1 MSQLIRILLPIVVL
15 TGGYFAYRGLSGEEE
30 KKKPR
35 RAPNR
40 IIEAEADLLQRSD
53 YQVTLQSQG
62 VVQAHNQT
70 SLTPRVS
77 GRVMK
82 ISPKFE
88 SGSFFDL
95 GDTLLELD
103 STDFLAAE
111 TAAEA
116 RLARAEATLAQEDA
130 RAKQALLDWND
141 LNYDGEPTDLVLR
154 KPQLKEARANVK
166 AATAD
171 LSEARRDLER
181 TKVLAPY
188 SGRVRTRLVGLGQ
201 SVNSGTTLGEIFSTD
216 FAEVRLSLSARE
228 LTHITLPNNPDDP
241 PLDVTLVDALNDD
254 SGQTW
259 AGKIVRTEGALDERS
274 RKLFIIARVDDPF
287 GLNPKNKA
295 SATNSNS
302 PLRIGQPV
310 RAILQG
316 ETIPNVFVIPRN
328 TLRRPNEVLVVDPKE
343 LTLKRQKIIPVWSD
357 PENLIVQEDLIEGW
371 HLVTNRLAA
380 APEGAKVQIIEKEEE
395 PKAAL
400 EEKKSK
406 PAA

>member
-1 MSQLIRILLPIVVL
+1 MAQLVRILLPLVVL
-15 TGGYFAYRGLSGEEE
+15 TAAYFGYQHFSE
-30 KKKPR
+30 KKEKKRPKR
-35 RAPNR
+35 PPARV
-40 IIEAEADLLQRSD
+40 IEAETELLQRRD

-62 VVQAHNQT
+62 LVQPHNQT

-77 GRVMK
+77 GRIIK

-88 SGSFFDL
+88 SGSFFNAKDV
-95 GDTLLELD
+95 LLELD

-116 RLARAEATLAQEDA
+116 RLARAEATLAQEEA

-141 LNYDGEPTDLVLR
+141 LKYDGEPTDLVLR

-166 AATAD
+166 AAEAD
-171 LSEARRDLER
+171 LSDAVRNLQR

-188 SGRVRTRLVGLGQ
+188 AGRVRERLVGLGQ

-241 PLDVTLVDALNDD
+241 PLDVTLVDALTEK
-254 SGQTW
+254 STQRWTGQ
-259 AGKIVRTEGALDERS
+259 IVRTEGALDERS

-287 GLNPKNKA
+287 GLKSGNADN
-295 SATNSNS
+295 

-310 RAILQG
+310 RGILEGAI
-316 ETIPNVFVIPRN
+316 IPSVFVIPRA
-328 TLRRPNEVLVVDPKE
+328 TLRRPNEILIVDPVE
-343 LTLKRQKIIPVWSD
+343 LTLKRQKILPIWSD
-357 PENLIVQEDLIEGW
+357 LENLIVSQDLIEDW
-371 HLVTNRLAA
+371 HLVTNRLSA
-380 APEGAKVQIIEKEEE
+380 APQGAKVKIIEKAEA
-395 PKAAL
+395 PKAVL